1 MAQYQRFLSYL
12 FEYEGDQKKENCG
25 FAKIEIR
32 GDVQRIFLSVKN
44 NEQAEILHV
53 FGFYHTKDGCDCV
66 PLGRM
71 VVKNGKGQLQYINNG
86 VYLAGSEIKFEQL
99 SGIVAGRQ
107 KPFSNAYATVWDD
120 QYFGLSLFEKD
131 RAKQTAQS
139 EDEQVLEN
147 QPQEELQT
155 MEVCCE
161 TDSKETNKIEQGQDK
176 ADAVWAQL
184 STAYQHIETL
194 PGDTV
199 VCLKVMPADIGRLP
213 RPNWMLSNN
222 GFLMYSAVIDG
233 DYMRETCED
242 AILNGRIPNI
252 PYLLGCCSGD
262 GRMGDGEPQDGPFYQ
277 SMALFC
283 KVLQSQGKRGYLYLF
298 DRNMPGD
305 DAGAFHAADLWYVF
319 GTLKHSWR
327 PFDRKDEELSERMI
341 DAWAEF
347 FKTGKPDHENWPA
360 YTKEMTFTKKW
371 NVE

>member
-120 QYFGLSLFEKD
+120 QYFGLSLFDKD

-222 GFLMYSAVIDG
+222 GFLMYSFVKYRYIVFAKV
-233 DYMRETCED
+233 TQ
-242 AILNGRIPNI
+242 GR
-252 PYLLGCCSGD
+252 YELW
-262 GRMGDGEPQDGPFYQ
+262 
-277 SMALFC
+277 
-283 KVLQSQGKRGYLYLF
+283 V
-298 DRNMPGD
+298 PGN
-305 DAGAFHAADLWYVF
+305 YE
-319 GTLKHSWR
+319 KS
-327 PFDRKDEELSERMI
+327 EELMAQMFGFYRFRSV
-341 DAWAEF
+341 
-347 FKTGKPDHENWPA
+347 KS
-360 YTKEMTFTKKW
+360 KKAGNGDFGYW
-371 NVE
+371 CVPLAFPTEV

>member
-86 VYLAGSEIKFEQL
+86 VYLAGSKIKFEQL

-120 QYFGLSLFEKD
+120 QYFGLSLFDKD

-155 MEVCCE
+155 MEVCRE

-222 GFLMYSAVIDG
+222 GFLMYSFVKYRYIVFAKVTQGRYELWVPGNYEKSEELMAQMFGFYCFRSVKSKKASAG
-233 DYMRETCED
+233 DFGYWCVPIVFPAD
-242 AILNGRIPNI
+242 
-252 PYLLGCCSGD
+252 D
-262 GRMGDGEPQDGPFYQ
+262 QGEKNEAK
-277 SMALFC
+277 MT
-283 KVLQSQGKRGYLYLF
+283 
-298 DRNMPGD
+298 
-305 DAGAFHAADLWYVF
+305 AADQQKTVNPAF
-319 GTLKHSWR
+319 G
-327 PFDRKDEELSERMI
+327 
-341 DAWAEF
+341 
-347 FKTGKPDHENWPA
+347 
-360 YTKEMTFTKKW
+360 
-371 NVE
+371 

>member
-222 GFLMYSAVIDG
+222 GFLMYSFVKYRYIVFA
-233 DYMRETCED
+233 
-242 AILNGRIPNI
+242 
-252 PYLLGCCSGD
+252 
-262 GRMGDGEPQDGPFYQ
+262 
-277 SMALFC
+277 
-283 KVLQSQGKRGYLYLF
+283 KV
-298 DRNMPGD
+298 
-305 DAGAFHAADLWYVF
+305 
-319 GTLKHSWR
+319 T
-327 PFDRKDEELSERMI
+327 
-341 DAWAEF
+341 
-347 FKTGKPDHENWPA
+347 
-360 YTKEMTFTKKW
+360 
-371 NVE
+371 

>member
-1 MAQYQRFLSYL
+1 M
-12 FEYEGDQKKENCG
+12 
-25 FAKIEIR
+25 
-32 GDVQRIFLSVKN
+32 
-44 NEQAEILHV
+44 HV

-86 VYLAGSEIKFEQL
+86 VYLAGSKIKFEQL

-120 QYFGLSLFEKD
+120 QYFGLSLFDKD

-222 GFLMYSAVIDG
+222 GFLMYSFVKYRYIVFAKV
-233 DYMRETCED
+233 TQ
-242 AILNGRIPNI
+242 GR
-252 PYLLGCCSGD
+252 YELW
-262 GRMGDGEPQDGPFYQ
+262 
-277 SMALFC
+277 
-283 KVLQSQGKRGYLYLF
+283 V
-298 DRNMPGD
+298 PGN
-305 DAGAFHAADLWYVF
+305 YE
-319 GTLKHSWR
+319 KS
-327 PFDRKDEELSERMI
+327 EELMAQMFGFYCFRSVKSKKRQQETLATGVCRLYFRQMI
-341 DAWAEF
+341 RV
-347 FKTGKPDHENWPA
+347 
-360 YTKEMTFTKKW
+360 KKRKQR
-371 NVE
+371 

>member
-1 MAQYQRFLSYL
+1 MPFFHMYLFRIHIRKGRYQYGTVSASSFSYL
-12 FEYEGDQKKENCG
+12 LSSEGDQKKENCG

-222 GFLMYSAVIDG
+222 GFLMYSFVKYRYIVFAKV
-233 DYMRETCED
+233 TQ
-242 AILNGRIPNI
+242 GR
-252 PYLLGCCSGD
+252 YELW
-262 GRMGDGEPQDGPFYQ
+262 
-277 SMALFC
+277 
-283 KVLQSQGKRGYLYLF
+283 V
-298 DRNMPGD
+298 PGN
-305 DAGAFHAADLWYVF
+305 YE
-319 GTLKHSWR
+319 KS
-327 PFDRKDEELSERMI
+327 EELM
-341 DAWAEF
+341 AQMFGFLLF
-347 FKTGKPDHENWPA
+347 FAPLNQKKASAGDFGYWCVPIVFPA
-360 YTKEMTFTKKW
+360 DDQGEKKEAKMTVADQQKR
-371 NVE
+371 

>member
-32 GDVQRIFLSVKN
+32 GDIQRIFLSVKN

-53 FGFYHTKDGCDCV
+53 FGFYRTKDGCDCV

-131 RAKQTAQS
+131 RAKQTVQS
-139 EDEQVLEN
+139 ESELVLEN
-147 QPQEELQT
+147 QSQEELQT
-155 MEVCCE
+155 MEVCCGD
-161 TDSKETNKIEQGQDK
+161 DSEETNKIEQEQDK

-222 GFLMYSAVIDG
+222 
-233 DYMRETCED
+233 
-242 AILNGRIPNI
+242 
-252 PYLLGCCSGD
+252 
-262 GRMGDGEPQDGPFYQ
+262 
-277 SMALFC
+277 
-283 KVLQSQGKRGYLYLF
+283 
-298 DRNMPGD
+298 
-305 DAGAFHAADLWYVF
+305 
-319 GTLKHSWR
+319 
-327 PFDRKDEELSERMI
+327 
-341 DAWAEF
+341 
-347 FKTGKPDHENWPA
+347 
-360 YTKEMTFTKKW
+360 
-371 NVE
+371 

>member
-222 GFLMYSAVIDG
+222 GFLMYSFVKYRYIVFAKV
-233 DYMRETCED
+233 TQ
-242 AILNGRIPNI
+242 GR
-252 PYLLGCCSGD
+252 YELW
-262 GRMGDGEPQDGPFYQ
+262 
-277 SMALFC
+277 
-283 KVLQSQGKRGYLYLF
+283 V
-298 DRNMPGD
+298 PGN
-305 DAGAFHAADLWYVF
+305 YE
-319 GTLKHSWR
+319 KS
-327 PFDRKDEELSERMI
+327 EELMAQMFGFYSFRNVKSKKASAGDFGYWCVPIVFPADDQGEKKEEKMTVA
-341 DAWAEF
+341 DQQ
-347 FKTGKPDHENWPA
+347 KTVNPA
-360 YTKEMTFTKKW
+360 FG
-371 NVE
+371 

>member
-120 QYFGLSLFEKD
+120 QYFGLSLFDKD

-222 GFLMYSAVIDG
+222 GFLMYSFVKYRYIVFAKV
-233 DYMRETCED
+233 TQ
-242 AILNGRIPNI
+242 GR
-252 PYLLGCCSGD
+252 YELW
-262 GRMGDGEPQDGPFYQ
+262 
-277 SMALFC
+277 
-283 KVLQSQGKRGYLYLF
+283 V
-298 DRNMPGD
+298 PGN
-305 DAGAFHAADLWYVF
+305 YE
-319 GTLKHSWR
+319 KS
-327 PFDRKDEELSERMI
+327 EELMAQMFGFYRFRSVKSQKAGNGDFGYWCVPLAFPTE
-341 DAWAEF
+341 A
-347 FKTGKPDHENWPA
+347 
-360 YTKEMTFTKKW
+360 
-371 NVE
+371 

>member
-222 GFLMYSAVIDG
+222 GFLMYSFVKYRYIVFAKV
-233 DYMRETCED
+233 TQ
-242 AILNGRIPNI
+242 GR
-252 PYLLGCCSGD
+252 YELW
-262 GRMGDGEPQDGPFYQ
+262 
-277 SMALFC
+277 
-283 KVLQSQGKRGYLYLF
+283 V
-298 DRNMPGD
+298 PGN
-305 DAGAFHAADLWYVF
+305 YE
-319 GTLKHSWR
+319 KS
-327 PFDRKDEELSERMI
+327 EELMAQMFGFYCFLSVKSKKASTGDFGYWCVPIVCPADDQEKKQEAKMTVA
-341 DAWAEF
+341 DQQ
-347 FKTGKPDHENWPA
+347 KTVNPA
-360 YTKEMTFTKKW
+360 FG
-371 NVE
+371 

>member
-86 VYLAGSEIKFEQL
+86 VYLAGSKIKFEQL

-131 RAKQTAQS
+131 RAKQTVQS
-139 EDEQVLEN
+139 ESELVLEN
-147 QPQEELQT
+147 QSQEELQT
-155 MEVCCE
+155 MEVCCGD
-161 TDSKETNKIEQGQDK
+161 DSEETNKIEQEQDK

-222 GFLMYSAVIDG
+222 GFLMYSFVKFRYIVFAKV
-233 DYMRETCED
+233 TQ
-242 AILNGRIPNI
+242 GR
-252 PYLLGCCSGD
+252 YELW
-262 GRMGDGEPQDGPFYQ
+262 
-277 SMALFC
+277 
-283 KVLQSQGKRGYLYLF
+283 V
-298 DRNMPGD
+298 PGN
-305 DAGAFHAADLWYVF
+305 YE
-319 GTLKHSWR
+319 KS
-327 PFDRKDEELSERMI
+327 EELMAQMFGFYCFRSVKSKKASTGDFGYWCVPIVFPADDQEKKQEAKMTVA
-341 DAWAEF
+341 DQQ
-347 FKTGKPDHENWPA
+347 KTVNPA
-360 YTKEMTFTKKW
+360 FG
-371 NVE
+371 

>member
-44 NEQAEILHV
+44 NEQAEILHI

-86 VYLAGSEIKFEQL
+86 VYLAGSEIKFEQ
-99 SGIVAGRQ
+99 
-107 KPFSNAYATVWDD
+107 
-120 QYFGLSLFEKD
+120 
-131 RAKQTAQS
+131 
-139 EDEQVLEN
+139 
-147 QPQEELQT
+147 LQT

-222 GFLMYSAVIDG
+222 GFLMYSFVKYRYIVFAKV
-233 DYMRETCED
+233 TQ
-242 AILNGRIPNI
+242 GR
-252 PYLLGCCSGD
+252 YELW
-262 GRMGDGEPQDGPFYQ
+262 
-277 SMALFC
+277 
-283 KVLQSQGKRGYLYLF
+283 V
-298 DRNMPGD
+298 PGN
-305 DAGAFHAADLWYVF
+305 YE
-319 GTLKHSWR
+319 KS
-327 PFDRKDEELSERMI
+327 EELMAQMFGFYCFRSVKSKKASAGDFGYWCVPIVFPADDQGEKKEAKMTVA
-341 DAWAEF
+341 DQQ
-347 FKTGKPDHENWPA
+347 KTVNPA
-360 YTKEMTFTKKW
+360 FG
-371 NVE
+371 

>member
-86 VYLAGSEIKFEQL
+86 IYLAGSEIKFEQL

-222 GFLMYSAVIDG
+222 GFLMYSFVKYRYIVFAKVTQGRYELWVPGNYEKSEKLMAQMFGFYCFRSVKSKKASAG
-233 DYMRETCED
+233 DFGYWCVPIVFPAD
-242 AILNGRIPNI
+242 
-252 PYLLGCCSGD
+252 D
-262 GRMGDGEPQDGPFYQ
+262 QGEKKEAK
-277 SMALFC
+277 MT
-283 KVLQSQGKRGYLYLF
+283 
-298 DRNMPGD
+298 
-305 DAGAFHAADLWYVF
+305 AADQQKTVNPAF
-319 GTLKHSWR
+319 G
-327 PFDRKDEELSERMI
+327 
-341 DAWAEF
+341 
-347 FKTGKPDHENWPA
+347 
-360 YTKEMTFTKKW
+360 
-371 NVE
+371 